1 MKDEI
6 KWEAHESKCNY
17 HPRTRLN
24 KFSFKNN
31 KLAINQGFHYHTQTM
46 HNLTNEKQHKS
57 S

>member
-6 KWEAHESKCNY
+6 KWEAHESKYNY

-24 KFSFKNN
+24 KFAFKKN
-31 KLAINQGFHYHTQTM
+31 KLAIKQGFHYHTQMM
-46 HNLTNEKQHKS
+46 HNLTNGKQYKS